1 MKRLD
6 EIEAQK
12 ELEDFMYLENLYNDE
27 DEDDFFNEDYD
38 EFEQLEFDFDIE
50 DEDESDD

>member
-6 EIEAQK
+6 ETEVQV

-27 DEDDFFNEDYD
+27 NEDDFFNEDYD
-38 EFEQLEFDFDIE
+38 EFEQPEFDFDIE
-50 DEDESDD
+50 DEDESDN

>member
-6 EIEAQK
+6 EIEAQI

-38 EFEQLEFDFDIE
+38 ESEQLEFDFDI
-50 DEDESDD
+50 DK